1 MRQTCRKW
9 LSIAPVAI
17 LAFAGPA
24 LAYDQI
30 VLARGW
36 ERVAADGSDQC
47 EAEVGSNGKFYIIA
61 VYGLQ
66 PGERARFH
74 LANED
79 IRPIERRI
87 TADGG
92 GHWSNYYLPFLW
104 NHTGGTVDILI
115 ESESCQLSLTFDWE
129 RTQGTL

>member
-1 MRQTCRKW
+1 MRWTFRNW
-9 LSIAPVAI
+9 LSIAPVAF
-17 LAFAGPA
+17 LALAGPA
-24 LAYDQI
+24 GAYDPV
-30 VLARGW
+30 VLSRGW
-36 ERVAADGSDQC
+36 VRVASDRSDQC
-47 EAEVGSNGKFYIIA
+47 EAEVGSNGQFYIIA

-66 PGERARFH
+66 PGERVRFH

-104 NHTGGTVDILI
+104 NHTGGTVDTLI
-115 ESESCQLSLTFDWE
+115 TGETCQLSLSFDWK